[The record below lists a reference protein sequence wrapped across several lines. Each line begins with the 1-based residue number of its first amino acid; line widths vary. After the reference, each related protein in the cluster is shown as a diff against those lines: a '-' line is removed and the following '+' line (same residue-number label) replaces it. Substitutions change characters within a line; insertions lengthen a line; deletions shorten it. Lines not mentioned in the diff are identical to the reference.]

1 MKGSPAFEGT
11 FHYIINNV
19 CLDLGVVGGI
29 LD

>member
-1 MKGSPAFEGT
+1 MKGSLKCGGT
-11 FHYIINNV
+11 FHYIFNNV